1 MLDRN
6 MRQLAALLFVACG
19 LSVCTASLLD
29 SCSLE
34 DAKTVKNQWNKAV
47 SLGSDS
53 QIKLTGGRAIFTA

>member
-6 MRQLAALLFVACG
+6 MRQLAALLLVACG
-19 LSVCTASLLD
+19 LSVCMASLD

-34 DAKTVKNQWNKAV
+34 DAKTVMKQWNKAV

-53 QIKLTGGRAIFTA
+53 QIKLTGGRVIFTA